1 MRHAAAAALA
11 LIFATASCTPP
22 QSGGGAEPA
31 PTGVEKPAADEAP
44 AGEKPAVEPVRE
56 RHSRAL
62 RADASSRASA
72 PSGYQY
78 IDEAGRVSMAASLE
92 QIPERQRSTAT
103 ALGGVAPSRVS
114 AGADEPVGFV
124 QRADVTIYTTPGCGY
139 CRQAMAYFD
148 RKGVDYTKRDISSD
162 REAYED
168 YVNVTGGRSGVPLI
182 VVGDEW
188 MQGWNASHFDQ
199 LLAAA
204 N

>member
-1 MRHAAAAALA
+1 VRHAAAAALA

-22 QSGGGAEPA
+22 QSGGGSEPA
-31 PTGVEKPAADEAP
+31 TSGVETPAAEEAP
-44 AGEKPAVEPVRE
+44 ADEKPAVEPVPE
-56 RHSRAL
+56 RHSRSL
-62 RADASSRASA
+62 RAGASSRTTA

-78 IDEAGRVSMAASLE
+78 IDEAGRVSIAASLE

-103 ALGGVAPSRVS
+103 ALGGVAPARPRAS
-114 AGADEPVGFV
+114 ADEPVGFV

-139 CRQAMAYFD
+139 CRRAMAYFEQ
-148 RKGVDYTKRDISSD
+148 KGVEYTKRDISAD

-188 MQGWNASHFDQ
+188 MQGWNESHFDQ